1 MNANAQNT
9 AKSWYLV
16 YTKPKKERVAQENL
30 ERQGYSTYLPLIQ
43 KSRKRNGRRV
53 NSIEAFFP
61 RYLFIS
67 LNKTT
72 DNWSLIRSTIG
83 VANLVRFTQYP
94 AIVSDEL
101 IALLKQQENPH
112 TGMHEE
118 ENGFVEGDNVR
129 IASGAMTG
137 YEGVFKA
144 TSGEERVL
152 ILLDVM
158 GNQSEVK
165 VDIDDLEK
173 IS

>member
-1 MNANAQNT
+1 MDSKTQIAG
-9 AKSWYLV
+9 KSWYLV
-16 YTKPKKERVAQENL
+16 YTKPKKEKVAQENL
-30 ERQGYSTYLPLIQ
+30 ERQGYTTYLPLIQ
-43 KSRKRNGRRV
+43 KSRKRNGRRIT
-53 NSIEAFFP
+53 SIEAFFP

-67 LNKTT
+67 LNRTT

-94 AIVSDEL
+94 ATVSDEL
-101 IALLKQQENPH
+101 ITLLKQQENPD
-112 TGMHEE
+112 TGLHEE
-118 ENGFVEGDNVR
+118 DYQFAVGDHVR

-144 TSGEERVL
+144 RSGEERVL

-158 GNQSEVK
+158 GNQSQVK